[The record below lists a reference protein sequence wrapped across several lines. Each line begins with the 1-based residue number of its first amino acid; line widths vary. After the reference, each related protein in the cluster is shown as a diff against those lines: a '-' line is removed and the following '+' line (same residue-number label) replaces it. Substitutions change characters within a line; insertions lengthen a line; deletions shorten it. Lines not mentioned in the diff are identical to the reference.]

1 MEIILWGIFIIT
13 TMIFAKFVLM
23 NKNSHKFSDLELLL
37 KRYHLDKYQTE
48 DKSIIKFV

>member
-23 NKNSHKFSDLELLL
+23 NKNSHKFSDLELF
-37 KRYHLDKYQTE
+37 KTGA
-48 DKSIIKFV
+48 KSLFIIMIYF